1 MEIKDMTTDH
11 LLELIAW
18 ARDRAAY
25 RRACQQP
32 IDGADTT
39 TVYAAMDELGRR
51 DNWKNVMKL

>member
-1 MEIKDMTTDH
+1 MDVNGMTTDQ
-11 LLELIAW
+11 LLELLAW

-39 TVYAAMDELGRR
+39 TVYAAMDELCRR